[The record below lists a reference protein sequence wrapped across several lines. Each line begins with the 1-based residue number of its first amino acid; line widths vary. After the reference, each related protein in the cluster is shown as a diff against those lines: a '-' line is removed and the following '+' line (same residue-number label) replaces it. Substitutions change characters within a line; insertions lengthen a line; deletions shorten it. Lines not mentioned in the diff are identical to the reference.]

1 MYKHLFFDLDNTV
14 WDFELNSYHAMRDV
28 YREYG
33 LPGEA
38 YDDFFRI
45 YTLHNDR
52 LWELYRNNAIAKQ
65 ELAGQ
70 RFELTFQDSG
80 ITHIDGLEFNKR
92 YLGLMP
98 GQTRL
103 CDGAHEVLTRLARR
117 FELHIITNGFIE
129 VQYKKLENS
138 DLQKYF
144 KKVFISE
151 EIKSPKPS
159 REIFEH
165 ALKSTN
171 ARKKESLMIG
181 DSWEVDILGAMQ
193 VGIDQVHYAPGTEN
207 TGFSQEETTQI
218 AFSSTKTYRI
228 NSLSGIYEILK
239 IFPIF

>member
-14 WDFELNSYHAMRDV
+14 WDFELNSYHAMREV

-33 LPGEA
+33 LPSEGYEE
-38 YDDFFRI
+38 FFRI
-45 YTLHNDR
+45 YTRHNDQ
-52 LWELYRNNAIAKQ
+52 LWERYRKNEIAKQ
-65 ELAGQ
+65 ELASQ
-70 RFELTFQDSG
+70 RFNLTFTDVG
-80 ITHIDGLEFNKR
+80 VNHIDGMEFNNR
-92 YLGLMP
+92 YLEHMP

-103 CDGAHEVLTRLARR
+103 CDGAHEVLNRLSKR

-144 KKVFISE
+144 KKIFISE

-193 VGIDQVHYAPGTEN
+193 AGIDQVHYAPGAEN
-207 TGFSQEETTQI
+207 AVFSHEEMKQI
-218 AFSSTKTYRI
+218 AASSTKTYRI
-228 NSLSGIYEILK
+228 LSLSGIYEILK
-239 IFPIF
+239 IFPLF